1 MIQNLNEELFSF
13 IKKSPTGFH
22 AVHELANYLTE
33 AGFECLS
40 EGNTWNLVEG
50 GKYFVTRNQSAII
63 AFKVSRKDYSG
74 FHIAASHSDSPT
86 LKIKESSEMNVEN
99 QYVKLNVEKYGGML
113 CAPWFDRPLSV
124 AGRIIVKDGNRL
136 TKAIAFGNGTKHLL
150 CNQPDDFTLTDG
162 QSADVGL
169 TGNQCG
175 DDCVM
180 VGYLFAVADLL
191 RQNYR
196 RCSFI
201 TDTGRADNNSV
212 HAVCHIIGEITAVG
226 SWVCAEFLFI
236 ETLHIIEGLL
246 CGVAKLSV
254 GISLECSQ
262 VVECRSFFCFLFTRN
277 GLYHNWLIV
286 LGDNRF
292 CFGLLFEFLAHG
304 CESAKVQLCGVKRFG
319 LERFNFGFS
328 LNEQSESGR
337 NHTPDIQGAVVQHG
351 EQTGRIDA
359 DEPVRPLTTACGG
372 KEIFVLLAVFQFMET
387 LFNGVVLHRGNPKPI
402 DGLLTSGHLV
412 DVAEDKLALT
422 PGVAGV
428 DNIGYIST
436 VHQLFQRFKLAVFC
450 QRGFCIPHRP
460 LGLP

>member
-1 MIQNLNEELFSF
+1 
-13 IKKSPTGFH
+13 
-22 AVHELANYLTE
+22 
-33 AGFECLS
+33 
-40 EGNTWNLVEG
+40 
-50 GKYFVTRNQSAII
+50 
-63 AFKVSRKDYSG
+63 
-74 FHIAASHSDSPT
+74 
-86 LKIKESSEMNVEN
+86 
-99 QYVKLNVEKYGGML
+99 
-113 CAPWFDRPLSV
+113 
-124 AGRIIVKDGNRL
+124 
-136 TKAIAFGNGTKHLL
+136 
-150 CNQPDDFTLTDG
+150 
-162 QSADVGL
+162 
-169 TGNQCG
+169 
-175 DDCVM
+175 M

-196 RCSFI
+196 WCSFI

-212 HAVCHIIGEITAVG
+212 YAVCHIIGEITAVG
-226 SWVCAEFLFI
+226 SWVGAELLFI
-236 ETLHIIEGLL
+236 KALHIIEGLL
-246 CGVAKLSV
+246 CGVAELSV

-262 VVECRSFFCFLFTRN
+262 VVEGSSLFCFLFARN
-277 GLYHNWLIV
+277 GFYCDRLII

-304 CESAKVQLCGVKRFG
+304 DKSAKVQLCGVKRFG
-319 LERFNFGFS
+319 LERFNFSFS

-436 VHQLFQRFKLAVFC
+436 VHQLFQRFKLAVF
-450 QRGFCIPHRP
+450 IPWDFILPVSRNNRKVVVSP
-460 LGLP
+460 LSVLFIIGVGIGEFRQMTEAP